1 MTIRSHLRSAA
12 ICLFALLLGSAAV
25 QAHPHVWV
33 TAKSELIYA
42 ADGTLKAVRY
52 HWTFDEMFS
61 AFAVQG
67 LDKNNDGKLSREELS
82 ELATVNV
89 TSLKEFGYFTVAKIG
104 GKQINF
110 EAPADYWLEADANK
124 ILTLYFTLP
133 VKAGTPKDLLIVDI
147 YDPTYFVAF
156 SFADDKPATLS
167 GAAANC
173 SVEVRRP
180 ETATSTKPLS
190 ESFFSSL
197 GAGSDFGAQFA
208 NRITVRCP

>member
-1 MTIRSHLRSAA
+1 MAIRSYLQTAV
-12 ICLFALLLGSAAV
+12 ICLLGFLLGSAAAE
-25 QAHPHVWV
+25 AHPHVWV

-42 ADGTLKAVRY
+42 ADGTLKAVRH

-67 LDKNNDGKLSREELS
+67 LDKDNDGKLSREELS

-89 TSLKEFGYFTVAKIG
+89 TSLKEFEYFSVAKIG
-104 GKQINF
+104 GNRIVF
-110 EAPADYWLEADANK
+110 EAPADYWLEADTSK
-124 ILTLYFTLP
+124 ILTLHFTLP
-133 VKAGTPKDLLIVDI
+133 VKAGTPKGLFTVDI

-197 GAGSDFGAQFA
+197 SAGSDFGAQFA
-208 NRITVRCP
+208 NRITVHCP